1 MAMPMTTSTVMQL
14 IWATVCPKSQ
24 VLQWLLGKIRRTMMR
39 VLRLYRAPC
48 QVLTQGNYSFA
59 DLAPGDYK
67 VMFEA
72 TDGKVFVAQD
82 AGNDD
87 TDDSDVDASGM
98 SGVITVVS
106 GQDTPDN
113 DAGVVTPNAAP
124 EPKADTG
131 MTCSDTPATFNVL
144 DNDMDMDSDV
154 LSVLSIAD
162 ADEMAFVGESLTLD
176 SGAVVTLNAD
186 GTVSYD
192 GSSAHGDLFVGQM
205 AQEETITYT
214 VTDGNGGTGSSTL
227 DITACGTASSL
238 QMICDSLPAQLDLSI
253 AFDGV
258 DFQITVEDDASTTAD
273 DGLASAVWSGACID
287 IVGELILDTD
297 LTVNVYGIC
306 DDIPEGLIQNPENLD
321 LINWIL
327 NEEFVGEAALDGSSE
342 YNIYDVQEAV
352 WLLSDG
358 TSTNNALANEI
369 VALAQE
375 NGEGF
380 TAGEGDLVA
389 VVFDPIAPNAEVTDT
404 QTFIMGVE
412 WDALALDCI
421 C

>member
-1 MAMPMTTSTVMQL
+1 
-14 IWATVCPKSQ
+14 
-24 VLQWLLGKIRRTMMR
+24 
-39 VLRLYRAPC
+39 
-48 QVLTQGNYSFA
+48 
-59 DLAPGDYK
+59 
-67 VMFEA
+67 
-72 TDGKVFVAQD
+72 VAQD